1 MNLICYALI
10 FSYITVKKLFFHLK
24 MFQQSNKLY
33 IKLLNSIS
41 QGADGGQRRGGFP
54 AQKGRHPAHDR
65 DAGGVAA
72 EEEDVQGP
80 AGDDDQYPRR
90 TRAQITPAVHEGQG
104 QLTAS
109 FVKYFILI
117 ASLTLFLVLSNEYL
131 VWISG

>member
-1 MNLICYALI
+1 MFCLSI
-10 FSYITVKKLFFHLK
+10 FK
-24 MFQQSNKLY
+24 QSNQLY
-33 IKLLNSIS
+33 IKLLNSII

-80 AGDDDQYPRR
+80 AGDDDQHPRR
-90 TRAQITPAVHEGQG
+90 PRAQITPAVHEGQG

-117 ASLTLFLVLSNEYL
+117 AIFNVFF
-131 VWISG
+131 